1 MVDVGPF
8 HDHDFPGHA
17 VVADGVAGRGVGFVA
32 VDAFEFDGLVV
43 DVEVASGEV
52 EFVVFGFGLADFDL
66 AESGVGR
73 YGFEGLSFFV
83 KKLGYKDVAC
93 GVFGAPEVG
102 AL

>member
-1 MVDVGPF
+1 MVWP
-8 HDHDFPGHA
+8 
-17 VVADGVAGRGVGFVA
+17 VAGSVSWRFNPKDGQLQT
-32 VDAFEFDGLVV
+32 FEFDGLVV

-73 YGFEGLSFFV
+73 YGFDGLSFFV
-83 KKLGYKDVAC
+83 KELGYKDVAC

-102 AL
+102 VL